1 MLPLSSRVSLNDSI
15 MHVPHCGFLLLC
27 AGPACKEVDT
37 LMKMMNEGMCVARLN
52 FSHGDY
58 EASYHLLPLP

>member
-1 MLPLSSRVSLNDSI
+1 
-15 MHVPHCGFLLLC
+15 
-27 AGPACKEVDT
+27 
-37 LMKMMNEGMCVARLN
+37 MKMMNEGMCVARLN